1 MADKNKF
8 SEEKPGGYKIF
19 NLILSRYFNLIVLI
33 LILLFFVVAY
43 FYLINP
49 KRQKILDEREKILT
63 EKTAQKDKLQNIL
76 VRIEKYKADYRNISS
91 SEKEKINN
99 IFISSHDGKEYDKNK
114 LFTLFESL
122 VNGQGLILKSVDIND
137 LSQNQKDKTKKTDAS
152 LPAGIG
158 KVEITL
164 DISGVNYKSFKNL
177 LNKIENN
184 LLIMDITDL
193 SFAPDASSANLKI
206 TAYYF
211 KQ

>member
-8 SEEKPGGYKIF
+8 SEEKKGGYKIF

-33 LILLFFVVAY
+33 LVLIFFAAAY

-63 EKTAQKDKLQNIL
+63 EKIEQKDKLQNIF
-76 VRIEKYKADYRNISS
+76 VRIEKYKADYGAISAGD
-91 SEKEKINN
+91 KEKMNK
-99 IFISSHDGKEYDKNK
+99 IFISGLGGNDYDKNK

-122 VNGQGLILKSVDIND
+122 INGQGLILKSVNIND
-137 LSQNQKDKTKKTDAS
+137 LSQNSKDKTKKTDAG
-152 LPAGIG
+152 LPAGVG

-177 LNKIENN
+177 LDKIENN

-206 TAYYF
+206 TVYYF